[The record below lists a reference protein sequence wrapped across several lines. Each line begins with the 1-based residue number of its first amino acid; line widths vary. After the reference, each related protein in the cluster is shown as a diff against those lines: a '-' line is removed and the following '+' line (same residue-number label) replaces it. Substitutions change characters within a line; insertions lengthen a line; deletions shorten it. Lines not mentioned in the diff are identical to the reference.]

1 MTILTTRVAANL
13 NFLVNM
19 TITTN
24 YYMEPRGE
32 FNGVPTPSQP
42 KLAINANRKGQIPS
56 TILPFEVV
64 AFDTPSFTYTLLA
77 SNYQASPSLIEKLQ
91 AMKLNMF

>member
-19 TITTN
+19 TIITD

-32 FNGVPTPSQP
+32 FNGVLTA
-42 KLAINANRKGQIPS
+42 KIG
-56 TILPFEVV
+56 
-64 AFDTPSFTYTLLA
+64 
-77 SNYQASPSLIEKLQ
+77 YQCKS
-91 AMKLNMF
+91 